1 MSDQA
6 LSETELATHIEGLAG
21 CEARRD
27 VAERLAADAYAD
39 GARTIADLGARWPE
53 DGAFFADY
61 AAAAEDAGTPIDFAQ
76 DTPEVQPEPVPEPD
90 SEREPLTI
98 EEAILRECPGMGAS
112 AQAISYA
119 TGMKEEHI
127 ILAAEM
133 SPLLFFPYGRRGATG
148 IAFCNII
155 RATEAGRAR
164 AAEMGGEVRAD
175 IVAQVA
181 EMDAQEEVADA
192 EMDAQEQEAN
202 RLQEM
207 LAGQT
212 LPARVAS

>member
-61 AAAAEDAGTPIDFAQ
+61 AAAAEG
-76 DTPEVQPEPVPEPD
+76 
-90 SEREPLTI
+90 
-98 EEAILRECPGMGAS
+98 
-112 AQAISYA
+112 
-119 TGMKEEHI
+119 
-127 ILAAEM
+127 
-133 SPLLFFPYGRRGATG
+133 
-148 IAFCNII
+148 
-155 RATEAGRAR
+155 
-164 AAEMGGEVRAD
+164 
-175 IVAQVA
+175 A

-192 EMDAQEQEAN
+192 EMDAQEQEAT
-202 RLQEM
+202 RIQEM

-212 LPARVAS
+212 LPAPGAILYWRASGGQSDLYGGEYAADTDQDAEAESFRLELLAQCATDAERASIAAGRIEWVAS